1 MVRVLALVTSLA
13 LAGPLAAFAQAADP
27 GAAAAE
33 GQIYARDGF
42 YIGASI
48 AGVGYMMIADEISR
62 SVAADPTV
70 DAAKG
75 QSDATAGANL
85 RVGYR
90 MYPRVAA
97 ELQWEWLAPSD
108 IDVTIKRSGTGEFV
122 SDDGAFKVKSW
133 VVTAN
138 LKGYLLTTGNLQPFL
153 LVGAGMMRG
162 EIDGKKIYGAD
173 GSLSY
178 DFSALSADGFSFLGR
193 MGGGLDYYFTPHIV
207 GTVDLTYVLPVGDLS
222 DFPYVSGGLGLQYR
236 F

>member
-13 LAGPLAAFAQAADP
+13 LAGPMAAFAQAVDP

-48 AGVGYMMIADEISR
+48 SGVGYMSIADAIDR
-62 SVAADPTV
+62 NVTNFTG
-70 DAAKG
+70 DAANA
-75 QSDATAGANL
+75 QSEATAGANL

-90 MYPRVAA
+90 MHPRVAA
-97 ELQWEWLAPSD
+97 ELQWEWLFPSD
-108 IDVTIKRSGTGEFV
+108 IPLTIQRSGTGEFV
-122 SDDGAFKVKSW
+122 SDDSAFEVKSW

-138 LKGYLLTTGNLQPFL
+138 LKGYVLTTGNLQPFL
-153 LVGAGMMRG
+153 LLGAGIMKG
-162 EIDGKKIYGAD
+162 EVDGREIYG
-173 GSLSY
+173 
-178 DFSALSADGFSFLGR
+178 FSADGFSFLGR

-207 GTVDLTYVLPVGDLS
+207 GTVDLSYVLPVGDLS
-222 DFPYVSGGLGLQYR
+222 DFPFISGGLGLQYR

>member
-42 YIGASI
+42 YIGGSI
-48 AGVGYMMIADEISR
+48 TGVGYMMIADEIAR
-62 SVAADPTV
+62 SLDNGPTI
-70 DAAKG
+70 DAATA
-75 QSDATAGANL
+75 QSESTAGANL

-90 MYPRVAA
+90 MHPRVAA
-97 ELQWEWLAPSD
+97 ELQWEWLVPTD
-108 IDVTIKRSGTGEFV
+108 IALTIKRDTGEFV
-122 SDDGAFKVKSW
+122 SDDSAFEVKSW

-138 LKGYLLTTGNLQPFL
+138 LKGYALTTGNLQPFL
-153 LVGAGMMRG
+153 LVGAGVMKG
-162 EIDGKKIYGAD
+162 EAD
-173 GSLSY
+173 GREIY
-178 DFSALSADGFSFLGR
+178 DFSVEGFSFVGR

-222 DFPYVSGGLGLQYR
+222 GFPYVSGGLGLQYR